1 MYYLNLKKKH
11 NPEHF
16 CAIRTDGLETIKGAL
31 QNLGVI
37 KDHQFIIH
45 FLEPAKQ
52 VDPLDEQ
59 EWKAV
64 DCNHRVV
71 AMLELGITK
80 YLNALVVQ
88 PMVGNEKLSWD
99 ILDLI
104 AASENYLHDQASV
117 QSTPWD
123 QLFRIMRIRKS
134 FLRGAEQKQTNWE
147 ALVSYLVF

>member
-1 MYYLNLKKKH
+1 M
-11 NPEHF
+11 
-16 CAIRTDGLETIKGAL
+16 
-31 QNLGVI
+31 GVI
-37 KDHQFIIH
+37 KDHPFIIC
-45 FLEPAKQ
+45 FLEPAEQ

-71 AMLELGITK
+71 AMLKLGITK

-104 AASENYLHDQASV
+104 AASENYLHD
-117 QSTPWD
+117 
-123 QLFRIMRIRKS
+123 
-134 FLRGAEQKQTNWE
+134 
-147 ALVSYLVF
+147 